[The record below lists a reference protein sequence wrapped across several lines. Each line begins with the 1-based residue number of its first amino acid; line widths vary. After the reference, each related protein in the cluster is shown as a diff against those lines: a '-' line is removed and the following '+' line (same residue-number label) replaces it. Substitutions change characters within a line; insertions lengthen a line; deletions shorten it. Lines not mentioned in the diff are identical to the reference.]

1 MTAHLRTR
9 IAALSAFAAL
19 ALPLAASAQSMD
31 YGNVGSAGSDSAGS
45 GDAPGASKDDRG
57 GRESGGRGARRG
69 GGGGRTVQITPYIE
83 AGQLVTANLSP
94 TDDVLTYSMVAAGVD
109 ANVVGRNNALSA
121 SVRYEHRFG
130 WGRAEDGD
138 LVTGIARGYTTVVPG
153 VQIEAGGLA
162 ARTSI
167 EQNGVGALSQISD
180 GNAVTNTYS
189 VYAGPSVKTHAGDVA
204 ITGSYLIGYTK
215 VDGDSGVAV
224 TPGQADVF
232 DESVVQLANVR
243 AGVAPGEVLPIG
255 VGVGAGYYREDI
267 SNLDQRIEDFHARAD
282 ATLPVTNTVALVG
295 GIGYEDVEISGR
307 DALRDGSGLPVVG
320 PDGRYVV
327 DKSSP
332 RVLAYDV
339 SGFIW
344 DAGVIW
350 RPSRR
355 TAFEAHV
362 GRRYGSTNYYG
373 SFAYAPNAR
382 SALNISVYDNVAGFG
397 GQLSRAL
404 RDLPTDFEAVRNP
417 LTGNVGGC
425 VSSLE
430 GSNCLSGVLGS
441 VRSATFRARGVMASY
456 GVELGRLQA
465 GIGGGYDRRK
475 FIAAPG
481 TILAASNG
489 VIDQNYWVAAY
500 LNGRIDQ
507 RSGFTTNLYANWF
520 QTGTGQIG
528 DATLVGAN
536 ASYYRNLTGRLSAN
550 AALGIDGVNRDD
562 TLDDVWSA
570 SALVGV
576 RYSF

>member
-362 GRRYGSTNYYG
+362 GRRYGSTSYYG